1 MSNDEIA
8 RMVDTNDEWIR
19 QRVGIV
25 SRRFADTESVAD
37 MVSEAARAALA
48 DARVHG
54 EEVDL
59 VIVATSTTASSS
71 PTGSGTG
78 VRCCST
84 GSAGRTGSLTG

>member
-1 MSNDEIA
+1 MVSNDEIA

-37 MVSEAARAALA
+37 MASEAARAALA

-59 VIVATSTTASSS
+59 VNRESRTCRQATR
-71 PTGSGTG
+71 GH
-78 VRCCST
+78 
-84 GSAGRTGSLTG
+84 